1 MKKWLSAREAA
12 EELGMALST
21 FYAKFKDS
29 ESLSAVDDS
38 QRVEISVEK
47 CRRLHGKGFYY
58 RIDRSEFT
66 RIV

>member
-12 EELGMALST
+12 TELGMALST

-29 ESLSAVDDS
+29 ESLNAVDDS
-38 QRVEISVEK
+38 QRVEISIER

-58 RIDRSEFT
+58 RIGSELF
-66 RIV
+66 RLD